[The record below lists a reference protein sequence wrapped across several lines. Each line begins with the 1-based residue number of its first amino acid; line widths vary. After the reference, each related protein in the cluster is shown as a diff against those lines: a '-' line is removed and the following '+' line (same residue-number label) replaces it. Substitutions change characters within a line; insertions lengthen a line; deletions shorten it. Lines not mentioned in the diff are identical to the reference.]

1 MAHYSRT
8 IPDIFT
14 DVVSLAATLVRKESQ
29 LARTEIS
36 ENIGRVG
43 AGIGLLTGGAVLMIP
58 ALVILL
64 QAAVEWV
71 SRTYAITPALSSLIL
86 GGIVFVIGLILL
98 LVGVNRLKVRTMV
111 PDRTIRQIQQ
121 DANVAQEQM
130 RPQDAVH

>member
-71 SRTYAITPALSSLIL
+71 SRTYAITPALSALIL

-130 RPQDAVH
+130 RQQDAVH

>member
-71 SRTYAITPALSSLIL
+71 SRTYAITPALSALIL
-86 GGIVFVIGLILL
+86 GGVVFVIGLILL

-130 RPQDAVH
+130 RQQDAVH

>member
-71 SRTYAITPALSSLIL
+71 SRTYAITPALSALIL
-86 GGIVFVIGLILL
+86 GGGVFVIGLILL

-111 PDRTIRQIQQ
+111 PDRTIRQIQH

-130 RPQDAVH
+130 RQQDAVH

>member
-71 SRTYAITPALSSLIL
+71 SRTYAITPALSALIL